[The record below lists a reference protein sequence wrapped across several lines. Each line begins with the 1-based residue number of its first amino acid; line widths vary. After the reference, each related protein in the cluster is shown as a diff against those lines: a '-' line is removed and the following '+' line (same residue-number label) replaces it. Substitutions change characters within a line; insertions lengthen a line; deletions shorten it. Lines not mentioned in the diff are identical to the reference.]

1 MENSKIMASLSKEL
15 VSSSSPLRNNTFVSG
30 MFLKERPI
38 GTTRPPSIPSL
49 YSNNDRGNNP
59 QSSWSSSDYWTSFY
73 TYLNSGND
81 CERAAFMAVGDYHFS
96 GGTNFTYNSKSYGGG
111 RLEFSKQNRVGHTVG
126 THLTSNNNTSYGP
139 FGSRVMFVKNRGTAA
154 IGVNFYFQAAVYWS
168 SGHDGMGL
176 WIGEPNTSGYSGV
189 TSLAWTRLGI
199 YQSSNWQQ
207 TMTGSFTLQP
217 GRTYVVLGCNTF
229 QYWTS
234 FPSGGHW
241 NSGSQFYGLDT
252 TFSNSN
258 IVPDLKLTHTAMVAG
273 DWNRF
278 TNSAGNQFFQHW
290 PLCGEL
296 FGENSNSGEIIW

>member
-1 MENSKIMASLSKEL
+1 MENSKIMASLNKEL
-15 VSSSSPLRNNTFVSG
+15 ISSGSSNKAATFISG

-38 GTTRPPSIPSL
+38 GTARPPVIPSL
-49 YSNNDRGNNP
+49 YGVNDRGNNP

-73 TYLNSGND
+73 TYLNAAAD
-81 CERAAFMAVGDYHFS
+81 CERASFMAVGDYHYS
-96 GGTNFTYNSKSYGGG
+96 GSTNFTYNSQSYGGP
-111 RLEFSKQNRVGHTVG
+111 RVEFAKQNRVGHTVG
-126 THLTSNNNTSYGP
+126 THLTSNNNPSYGP
-139 FGSRVMFVKNRGTAA
+139 FGSRVMFVKNRGASAVT
-154 IGVNFYFQAAVYWS
+154 VNFYFQAASYWN

-189 TSLAWTRLGI
+189 TSLAWTQLGR
-199 YQSSNWQQ
+199 YQGSNWNQ
-207 TMTGSFTLQP
+207 TMSGSKSLLP

-241 NSGSQFYGLDT
+241 NSGSQFYSLET

-273 DWNRF
+273 DSNRF
-278 TNSAGNQFFQHW
+278 TNSASAQFFQHW

-296 FGENSNSGEIIW
+296 FGENSTGEIVW